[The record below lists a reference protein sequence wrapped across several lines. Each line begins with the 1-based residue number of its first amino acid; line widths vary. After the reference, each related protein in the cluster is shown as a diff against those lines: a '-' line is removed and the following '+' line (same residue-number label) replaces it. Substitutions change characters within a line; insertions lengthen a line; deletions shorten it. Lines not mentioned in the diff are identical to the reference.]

1 MSWNVRVNDVQYH
14 QYKKAPE
21 TTNFQ
26 TYGNTGNV
34 NFINVTN
41 NGAQIVLGPQNQN
54 IPQYQTQTS
63 FYSQPVGFM
72 SPVQVSYPM
81 AMQVPVQYQM
91 QTAYQALINLNIRFP
106 KETARIK
113 LYIRGNTSRHRLSPF
128 PTKILTLRTPQ

>member
-63 FYSQPVGFM
+63 FYSQPVGFV
-72 SPVQVSYPM
+72 SPLQVPYPV

-91 QTAYQALINLNIRFP
+91 QTTYQAPYQPQYQVPQGNNP
-106 KETARIK
+106 YETSISGQYQSASSEPVS
-113 LYIRGNTSRHRLSPF
+113 N
-128 PTKILTLRTPQ
+128 